1 MLIKHNSGHWA
12 RVWVT
17 WRTEYSGL
25 EIEVPEIES
34 SARERFSFK
43 LTKEKK
49 GMKIDNEM
57 DLERENLK
65 FFEKVFN
72 NESTFLI
79 ELLNLWI

>member
-1 MLIKHNSGHWA
+1 M
-12 RVWVT
+12 
-17 WRTEYSGL
+17 EYSGL

-57 DLERENLK
+57 DLERESLK

-72 NESTFLI
+72 NESTILKA
-79 ELLNLWI
+79 LLYL

>member
-1 MLIKHNSGHWA
+1 M
-12 RVWVT
+12 
-17 WRTEYSGL
+17 EYSGL

-57 DLERENLK
+57 DLEREPQVLRK
-65 FFEKVFN
+65 GF
-72 NESTFLI
+72 
-79 ELLNLWI
+79 